1 MSRTVL
7 IVGGGRGIGR
17 ATAEAFLAAG
27 YRVAITYRENR
38 PSFDAFA
45 VPCDIRDTESV
56 DAAVT
61 ATESA
66 LGPVEIAVMNAGITR
81 DKLIIRMND
90 VDFAE
95 VVETNLTG
103 AFRVARRTSKGMLK
117 AKWGRLVFVSS
128 AVALRG
134 EAGQVNYAAA
144 KAGLVGIARSLTRE
158 LGARNITSNV
168 VAPGFTDTDMTAAL
182 TEDQQQRMLT
192 QIPAGRPAS
201 PQEIAAAVLFLASDQ
216 AAYVNGAVLPVDGG
230 AGMGH

>member
-17 ATAEAFLAAG
+17 ATAEAFVSAG
-27 YRVAITYRENR
+27 YRVAVTYRETR
-38 PSFDAFA
+38 PAFDAFA
-45 VPCDIRDTESV
+45 VPCNVSDAESV
-56 DAAVT
+56 DAAVS
-61 ATESA
+61 AIESA

-81 DKLIIRMND
+81 DKLLIRMD
-90 VDFAE
+90 DADFAE
-95 VVETNLTG
+95 VVDTNLTG
-103 AFRVARRTSKGMLK
+103 AFRVARRTSRAMLK
-117 AKWGRLVFVSS
+117 ARWGRLVFVSS

-168 VAPGFTDTDMTAAL
+168 VAPGFTETDMTAAL
-182 TEDQQQRMLT
+182 TQDQRQRMLT
-192 QIPAGRPAS
+192 HVPAGRPAS